1 MQYILFS
8 YENLSRKIG
17 IKSDTMSESE
27 SKWLNI
33 GIGAFIILA
42 IALLLIL
49 ILPLGNM
56 IEQQDQIAVITI
68 NGAVTYDST
77 NSTKIFTSGSQIE
90 NALKE
95 ANNDPNVKGIVLDIN
110 SRGGSESTSKEIA
123 EMVNDS
129 SKPVIAYIGDK
140 GLDESYL
147 IASSAEDIIAS
158 SSSSVG
164 GIGLSYIDSSKYST
178 ENLTGVFN
186 EDYLKLKKS
195 AQNPE
200 NLANGQMM
208 IDQDYTQFIKKI
220 AENRDLEPDYVAQ
233 IANGKKYNGNEAKN
247 LGLVD
252 KIGNKNK
259 AIKLAA
265 SKGNAKNYVVVN
277 YPKANKSL
285 TETLSE
291 NKIFKF

>member
-1 MQYILFS
+1 
-8 YENLSRKIG
+8 
-17 IKSDTMSESE
+17 MSESE
-27 SKWLNI
+27 SKWLNV

-56 IEQQDQIAVITI
+56 IEQQDQIAVISI

-77 NSTKIFTSGSQIE
+77 NSTKIYTSGTQIE
-90 NALKE
+90 TALKE
-95 ANNDPNVKGIVLDIN
+95 AMNNPNVKAIVLDIN
-110 SRGGSESTSKEIA
+110 SRGGSESTSEEIA
-123 EMVNDS
+123 EMIKDS

-147 IASSAEDIIAS
+147 IASGADTIIAS
-158 SSSSVG
+158 TSSSVG
-164 GIGLSYIDSSKYST
+164 GIGLSYIDSSKYSI
-178 ENLTGVFN
+178 ENLTGVYN

-195 AQNPE
+195 NKDAD

-220 AENRDLEPDYVAQ
+220 AENRDLKPNYVAQ
-233 IANGKKYNGNEAKN
+233 LAYGKKYNGNEAKN

-265 SKGNAKNYVVVN
+265 SKGNAKNYAVVN

-291 NKIFKF
+291 NKIFNL